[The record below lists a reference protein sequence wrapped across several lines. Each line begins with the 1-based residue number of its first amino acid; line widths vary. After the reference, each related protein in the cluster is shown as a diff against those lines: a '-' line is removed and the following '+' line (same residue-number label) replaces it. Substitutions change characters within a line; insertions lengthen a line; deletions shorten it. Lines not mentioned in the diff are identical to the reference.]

1 MSGCRGGTWSV
12 DADARRVM
20 AGYALYAW
28 PANKSSLSTNLRF
41 DGEDRSSRE
50 GGLCPYRV
58 RIEPVFFAGMTGH
71 RQEGMGLAMDSRP
84 FLR

>member
-1 MSGCRGGTWSV
+1 MGRSWSV
-12 DADARRVM
+12 DANAGRVR
-20 AGYALYAW
+20 AGYALHAW

-41 DGEDRSSRE
+41 DGEDRSPRE

-58 RIEPVFFAGMTGH
+58 RMEPVFAVGMTGQA
-71 RQEGMGLAMDSRP
+71 QEGMGLAMDSGP